1 MPYVLEVLRMPTRSE
16 KLQNYHTD
24 PHIPTGIFEHVGY
37 LQAVFRRKKDACSY
51 YNEHNPHMRPLNAH
65 NTYKSDWDP
74 NTRLLYIVRT
84 FHGEKMTIEPWR
96 PDESRLP
103 EL

>member
-1 MPYVLEVLRMPTRSE
+1 MPYVLEVLRMPIQPAVS
-16 KLQNYHTD
+16 
-24 PHIPTGIFEHVGY
+24 PTGVFEHVGY

-51 YNEHNPHMRPLNAH
+51 YDEHNPHMRPLNAR

-74 NTRLLYIVRT
+74 NSRLLYIVRT

-96 PDESRLP
+96 QTNHDSSCAENTGV
-103 EL
+103 